1 MTNQNWLKIPRLCAN
16 KKCWYSLAEFLS
28 VKGNDN
34 RFLLKF
40 CKNSDRK
47 FFAYCD
53 QNSDKKAADCYYR
66 NHFWCFTFYSP
77 FKFII
82 FSFRIAI
89 EKLAQG
95 NYFKHPLYT
104 FCPEFSDEIVPFV
117 NITPKTSLKKV
128 MLSSLDIVP
137 SDFLISVTDG

>member
-1 MTNQNWLKIPRLCAN
+1 MTRILTRKQLTVITETIFNALC
-16 KKCWYSLAEFLS
+16 
-28 VKGNDN
+28 
-34 RFLLKF
+34 
-40 CKNSDRK
+40 
-47 FFAYCD
+47 
-53 QNSDKKAADCYYR
+53 
-66 NHFWCFTFYSP
+66 TFYCP
-77 FKFII
+77 LRFII

>member
-1 MTNQNWLKIPRLCAN
+1 MTRILTRKQLTVITESIFNALLFILHLN
-16 KKCWYSLAEFLS
+16 SLF
-28 VKGNDN
+28 
-34 RFLLKF
+34 
-40 CKNSDRK
+40 
-47 FFAYCD
+47 
-53 QNSDKKAADCYYR
+53 
-66 NHFWCFTFYSP
+66 
-77 FKFII
+77 

-104 FCPEFSDEIVPFV
+104 FCPEFSDEVVPFV